1 MDYTK
6 LKVCN
11 DISWT
16 NIDDMIFVF
25 SEKKKK
31 MYLLKGIKRDLW
43 ISIIQKYDFG
53 VFLDKLN
60 LIEMSENEIDEEG
73 IKQSLQYL
81 IKEKLIEFEE

>member
-1 MDYTK
+1 MDYTR

-16 NIDDMIFVF
+16 NTDDMIFVF
-25 SEKKKK
+25 SEKEKK

-43 ISIIQKYDFG
+43 INIIQKYNFG
-53 VFLDKLN
+53 IFLDKLN
-60 LIEMSENEIDEEG
+60 LIEINENEIDEEE